1 MRFKNRYDAAMQLI
15 PLLEKYKGKNGIVLA
30 IPRGG
35 VPIGYYIAKALGF
48 YLDLALTKKIGHPLN
63 KELAIGA
70 VSLEDIV
77 IDEEFKVSPSYIDQ
91 ETDRIREGLRE
102 KYEQLMGDRQPADLK
117 GKVVIIVDDGAA
129 TGATILASLE
139 MVRRSHPVKLIV
151 AVPVSSKE
159 AAVRIREQAD
169 EFICPLI
176 PENLVAVGLYYEDFS
191 EVDDEDVIELL
202 KETS

>member
-1 MRFKNRYDAAMQLI
+1 MRLI
-15 PLLEKYKGKNGIVLA
+15 PLLEKYKGKNGVVLA

-70 VSLEDIV
+70 VSLEDMV
-77 IDEEFKVSPSYIDQ
+77 VDEEFKVDATYIDQ
-91 ETDRIREGLRE
+91 ETDRIRQGLRE
-102 KYEQLMGDRQPADLK
+102 RYANFMGDRQPADLK

-151 AVPVSSKE
+151 AVPVSSRE
-159 AAVRIREQAD
+159 AAVRISKLAD
-169 EFICPLI
+169 EFICPWVPERLI
-176 PENLVAVGLYYEDFS
+176 AVGMHYEDFS
-191 EVDDEDVIELL
+191 EVDDEDVTELL
-202 KETS
+202 KESS